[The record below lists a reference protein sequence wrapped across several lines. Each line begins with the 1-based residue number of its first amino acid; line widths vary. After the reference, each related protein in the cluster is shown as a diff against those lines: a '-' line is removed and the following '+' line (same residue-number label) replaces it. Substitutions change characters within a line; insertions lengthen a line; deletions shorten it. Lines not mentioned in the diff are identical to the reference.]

1 MTRLFLFTAGHGSL
15 DESFSLAR
23 SSNCSCD
30 LSASKCDTRCCCDP
44 DCDEDSLA
52 SFNTSCLPGLE
63 GGEDLGLH
71 TFHNCS
77 RNSSIW
83 DPALHSLL
91 CIQADNTAYLGHFHE
106 IVPRVD
112 SIHMVDQLELDPEYR
127 MYRDIEVEESNDN
140 MTGHYRVGRPVRTL
154 YDREEGVT
162 GILSLP
168 VTSLHGGCVPGPVRF
183 LRPRS
188 SVCSVP
194 ISPEICSRAKNSL
207 LDHQM
212 FLMTSAGVSLAPN
225 FPQVLAVN
233 NALNTSV
240 TETRYHFTEDV
251 GHYLSVSSP
260 SPAVLS
266 KRRPTNLSSL
276 MKSLRSRRGR
286 DPASLFSSS
295 KTRPYD
301 MVHSV
306 AHYDQDTGLCNNLVL
321 EVRYEVI
328 WSGVQI
334 KKVRR

>member
-1 MTRLFLFTAGHGSL
+1 M
-15 DESFSLAR
+15 
-23 SSNCSCD
+23 
-30 LSASKCDTRCCCDP
+30 
-44 DCDEDSLA
+44 
-52 SFNTSCLPGLE
+52 
-63 GGEDLGLH
+63 
-71 TFHNCS
+71 
-77 RNSSIW
+77 
-83 DPALHSLL
+83 
-91 CIQADNTAYLGHFHE
+91 
-106 IVPRVD
+106 
-112 SIHMVDQLELDPEYR
+112 MDQLELGPEYR

-140 MTGHYRVGRPVRTL
+140 MTGHYRVGRPIRTL

-194 ISPEICSRAKNSL
+194 ISLDICSGAKNTL

-225 FPQVLAVN
+225 FPQVLGVN

-251 GHYLSVSSP
+251 GHYLTVSSP

-266 KRRPTNLSSL
+266 KSQQKPTKLSSL
-276 MKSLRSRRGR
+276 MKSLRTKRGR

-306 AHYDQDTGLCNNLVL
+306 AHFDQDTGLCNNIVL
-321 EVRYEVI
+321 EVRYEVV

-334 KKVRR
+334 RKVRRRTRNVRQVSSNFG